1 MTQIHES
8 QFDDLAN
15 LYEDMSSWP
24 FRRDIEI
31 PSVMQLLGGVQ
42 GLDVLDFGCGSAF
55 YSRMLKARGA
65 RRVVGYDEAGGML
78 RYAQRREEK
87 ERLGIEFTTALTPN
101 FDRQFDLVLAVYV
114 LPYASTEQMLH
125 AMCARIG
132 KLLRPG
138 GRLVTLP
145 IHPAYEPRPEYY
157 EPYGFRLRAANDDP
171 YTEGGEVRLELC
183 RQHYEANVSAWYW
196 SVAAFERALKAAG
209 FASVDWKDPV
219 PPGMQSVDAAPEEL
233 KAYLRK
239 PHSILMDCRLA

>member
-1 MTQIHES
+1 MTQISES

-15 LYEDMSSWP
+15 LYEDMASWP
-24 FRRDIEI
+24 FRRDIEL
-31 PSVMQLLGGVQ
+31 PSVMQLVGDAPV
-42 GLDVLDFGCGSAF
+42 LDVFDFGCGSAS

-87 ERLGIEFTTALTPN
+87 ERIGIEFTTELTPD

-114 LPYASTEQMLH
+114 LPYASTETTLH

-132 KLLRPG
+132 KLLRRG
-138 GRLVTLP
+138 GRLITLP
-145 IHPAYEPRPEYY
+145 IHPDYEPQPEYY
-157 EPYGFRLRAANDDP
+157 EPYGFRLRPVNPDP
-171 YTEGGEVRLELC
+171 YTDGGEVRLELC
-183 RQHYEANVSAWYW
+183 RAHYQASVSAWYW
-196 SVAAFERALKAAG
+196 SAATFERALKAAG
-209 FASVDWKDPV
+209 FVSVNWKNPL
-219 PPGMQSVDAAPEEL
+219 PPGVQGPDSAPDEL